1 MVSKRDHVKILL
13 MSTRKPE
20 ITKRQQQLLNELKK
34 CTDELSGQELH
45 RQLHNVDKAMGLTTV
60 YRNLQILV
68 KQGLIRSRHLP
79 NGEVLYAPVE
89 RDIHHLTCVSC
100 GETTKLKGCPV
111 KTMEIPKKTS
121 KNFELLVH
129 TLEYFGLC
137 QNCSQE
143 FNAG

>member
-1 MVSKRDHVKILL
+1 MVSKRDQIKILL
-13 MSTRKPE
+13 MNARKPK

-34 CTDELSGQELH
+34 CSDELSGQQLH
-45 RQLHNVDKAMGLTTV
+45 RQLHNTEKVMGLTTV
-60 YRNLQILV
+60 YRNLQTLV

-100 GETTKLKGCPV
+100 GETTRLQGCPV
-111 KTMEIPKKTS
+111 KTIDLS
-121 KNFELLVH
+121 KNTFDKFELLFH

-143 FNAG
+143 FKPG

>member
-1 MVSKRDHVKILL
+1 MVNKRDHVKILV
-13 MSTRKPE
+13 MNTRKPE

-45 RQLHNVDKAMGLTTV
+45 RQLHNSEKIMGLTTV
-60 YRNLQILV
+60 YRNLQALV

-100 GETTKLKGCPV
+100 GETTRLQGCPV
-111 KTMEIPKKTS
+111 KTMDISKKTS
-121 KNFELLVH
+121 KNFELLFH

-137 QNCSQE
+137 QDCSYE
-143 FNAG
+143 SNPR